1 MSAQPSESDWIVALL
16 LCLILG
22 GVGAHRF
29 YTGKIGTAVAMIFT
43 LGGCGIWVLYDLIM
57 IATEKFEDA
66 EGRLV
71 IKD

>member
-1 MSAQPSESDWIVALL
+1 MSANPSDSDWLVALL
-16 LCLILG
+16 LCLFLG
-22 GVGAHRF
+22 GLGGHRF

-43 LGGCGIWVLYDLIM
+43 LGGCGFWVLYDLIM

-71 IKD
+71 VKD